1 MIAFEIS
8 RKSQN
13 QSSSLTS
20 TVEEATKSISG
31 QGVETLIMKQRL
43 LFKKKNLVHARTN
56 TKNEKCLVKIAQT
69 LKMHTGL
76 FCW

>member
-43 LFKKKNLVHARTN
+43 LFKEKKNLMFMIVQIYTPKM
-56 TKNEKCLVKIAQT
+56 KNVL
-69 LKMHTGL
+69 
-76 FCW
+76 